1 MVNPKWVCLFAIE
14 AYNNNNIHVILAA
27 GLGKKHVFFKKN
39 KKRVFFVLKR
49 ILLF

>member
-1 MVNPKWVCLFAIE
+1 MKYEIKTCEFKEIQNSIQLF
-14 AYNNNNIHVILAA
+14 NA